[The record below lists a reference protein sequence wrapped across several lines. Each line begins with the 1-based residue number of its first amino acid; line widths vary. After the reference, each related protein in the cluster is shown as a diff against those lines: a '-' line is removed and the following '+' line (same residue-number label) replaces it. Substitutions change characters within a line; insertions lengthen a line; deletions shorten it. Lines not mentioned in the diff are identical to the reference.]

1 MTKSRMPN
9 RIDCR
14 AVVLRF
20 QSLFALL
27 LMVSAFSIF
36 ADGFLSVD
44 NLWTVMRQISVNTCL
59 SVGMTLVILT
69 GGIDLSVGSIL
80 ALSGAIMA
88 GLLKFG
94 TELEA
99 LDLYIGYGAPAAI
112 TIAILAGA
120 SLGLFNGVMI
130 TRFRVPPFVAT
141 LAMLTIARGLT
152 KLYTGGEAI
161 TGLGDGFVA
170 LGSGRLLG
178 IPNQVWIAAGIVIAA
193 TVLLKKTRFGRYI
206 YAVGGNE
213 EAAKLSGL
221 NVKKIKLMVYTIAG
235 ALSAVGALIVTSRLN
250 SATPNA
256 GEGFE
261 LDSIAAVVIGG
272 TSLSG
277 GRGSVLGTVL
287 GALIIGVLNNG
298 LVIMGVDPFWKTV
311 IKGIVILLAV
321 VIDRLNAKE

>member
-1 MTKSRMPN
+1 MPDRTSYRAIVSR
-9 RIDCR
+9 
-14 AVVLRF
+14 F
-20 QSLFALL
+20 HSLIALL

-36 ADGFLSVD
+36 ADGFFSVD
-44 NLWTVMRQISVNTCL
+44 NFWTVMRQISVNTCL

-94 TELEA
+94 TQLEVF
-99 LDLYIGYGAPAAI
+99 DLYIGYQAPAAI
-112 TIAILAGA
+112 TIGILVGA
-120 SLGLFNGVMI
+120 SLGLFNGVAI

-161 TGLGDGFVA
+161 TGLGDAFVSI
-170 LGSGRLLG
+170 GSARLLG
-178 IPNQVWIAAGIVIAA
+178 IPNQVWIAAGIVLAA
-193 TVLLKKTRFGRYI
+193 SVALKKTRFGRHI

-221 NVKKIKLMVYTIAG
+221 NVRKVKLMVYTVAG
-235 ALSAVGALIVTSRLN
+235 ALSAVGGLIVTARLN
-250 SATPNA
+250 SATPIA

-287 GALIIGVLNNG
+287 GALIIGVLNSG
-298 LVIMGVDPFWKTV
+298 LVIMGVDPFWQTV
-311 IKGIVILLAV
+311 IKGCVILLAV
-321 VIDRLNAKE
+321 VIDRLNVKE

>member
-1 MTKSRMPN
+1 M
-9 RIDCR
+9 
-14 AVVLRF
+14 VL
-20 QSLFALL
+20 
-27 LMVSAFSIF
+27 AFSVF

-44 NLWTVMRQISVNTCL
+44 NFWTVMRQISVNTCL

-80 ALSGAIMA
+80 ALSGAVMA
-88 GLLKFG
+88 GLLKSG
-94 TELEA
+94 TELET
-99 LDLYIGYGAPAAI
+99 LNVYIGYGAPAAI
-112 TIAILAGA
+112 TIGILVGA

-161 TGLGDGFVA
+161 TGLGNAFVTI
-170 LGSGRLLG
+170 GSGRLLG

-193 TVLLKKTRFGRYI
+193 TVLLKRTRFGRYI

-221 NVKKIKLMVYTIAG
+221 NVKRIKLMVYTAAG
-235 ALSAVGALIVTSRLN
+235 ALSAVGGLIVTSRLN
-250 SATPNA
+250 SATPIA

-277 GRGSVLGTVL
+277 GRGSVPGTVL
-287 GALIIGVLNNG
+287 GALIIGVLNSG
-298 LVIMGVDPFWKTV
+298 LVIMGVDPFWQTV
-311 IKGIVILLAV
+311 IKGFVILLAV
-321 VIDRLNAKE
+321 VIDRLNSKE

>member
-1 MTKSRMPN
+1 MPDRTSYGAIVSR
-9 RIDCR
+9 
-14 AVVLRF
+14 F
-20 QSLFALL
+20 HSLIALL
-27 LMVSAFSIF
+27 LMASAFSIF
-36 ADGFLSVD
+36 ADGFCSVD
-44 NLWTVMRQISVNTCL
+44 NFWTVMRQISVNTCL

-88 GLLKFG
+88 GLLKSG
-94 TELEA
+94 TRLETF
-99 LDLYIGYGAPAAI
+99 DLYIGYQAPAAI
-112 TIAILAGA
+112 AIGILVGA
-120 SLGLFNGVMI
+120 SLGLFNGLTI
-130 TRFRVPPFVAT
+130 TRFKVPPFVAT

-161 TGLGDGFVA
+161 TGLGDAFVGI
-170 LGSGRLLG
+170 GSGRLLG
-178 IPNQVWIAAGIVIAA
+178 VPNQVWIAAGIVIAA
-193 TVLLKKTRFGRYI
+193 TVMLRKTRFGRYV

-221 NVKKIKLMVYTIAG
+221 NVRKIKLMVYTAAG
-235 ALSAVGALIVTSRLN
+235 ALSAVGGLIVTSRLN
-250 SATPNA
+250 SATPIA

-287 GALIIGVLNNG
+287 GALIIGVLNSG
-298 LVIMGVDPFWKTV
+298 LVIMGVDPFWQTV
-311 IKGIVILLAV
+311 IKGFVILLAV
-321 VIDRLNAKE
+321 VIDRLGVKE

>member
-1 MTKSRMPN
+1 MPDRTSYRAIVSR
-9 RIDCR
+9 
-14 AVVLRF
+14 F
-20 QSLFALL
+20 HSLIALL

-36 ADGFLSVD
+36 AHGFLSVD
-44 NLWTVMRQISVNTCL
+44 NFWTVMRQISVNTCL

-94 TELEA
+94 TQLEVF
-99 LDLYIGYGAPAAI
+99 DLYIGYQAPAAI
-112 TIAILAGA
+112 TIGILVGA
-120 SLGLFNGVMI
+120 SLGLFNGVAI
-130 TRFRVPPFVAT
+130 TRFKVPPFVAT

-161 TGLGDGFVA
+161 TGLGEAFVSI
-170 LGSGRLLG
+170 GSARLLG
-178 IPNQVWIAAGIVIAA
+178 IPNQVWIAASIVLAA
-193 TVLLKKTRFGRYI
+193 SVALKKTRLGRHI

-221 NVKKIKLMVYTIAG
+221 NVRRVKLMVYTVAG
-235 ALSAVGALIVTSRLN
+235 ALSAVGGLIVTARLN
-250 SATPNA
+250 SATPIA

-287 GALIIGVLNNG
+287 GALIIGVLNSG
-298 LVIMGVDPFWKTV
+298 LVIMGVDPFWQTV
-311 IKGIVILLAV
+311 IKGFVILLAV
-321 VIDRLNAKE
+321 IIDRLSANE

>member
-1 MTKSRMPN
+1 MPD
-9 RIDCR
+9 RIDYR
-14 AVVLRF
+14 AVVSRF
-20 QSLFALL
+20 HSLAALL
-27 LMVSAFSIF
+27 LMTLAFGLC

-44 NLWTVMRQISVNTCL
+44 NFWTVMRQISVNTCL

-88 GLLKFG
+88 GLLKSG
-94 TELEA
+94 TEVPA
-99 LDLYIGYGAPAAI
+99 LGLYIGYKVPAAI
-112 TIAILAGA
+112 TIGILVGA
-120 SLGLFNGVMI
+120 SLGLFNGVAI
-130 TRFRVPPFVAT
+130 TRFKVPPFVAT

-161 TGLGDGFVA
+161 TGLGDAFVA
-170 LGSGRLLG
+170 IGSGRLLG
-178 IPNQVWIAAGIVIAA
+178 IPNQVWIALGMVIAA
-193 TVLLKKTRFGRYI
+193 TVLLKKTRLGRYI

-221 NVKKIKLMVYTIAG
+221 NVKRVKLMVYTAAG
-235 ALSAVGALIVTSRLN
+235 ALSAVGGLIVTSRLN
-250 SATPNA
+250 SATPIA

-277 GRGSVLGTVL
+277 GKGSVLGTVL
-287 GALIIGVLNNG
+287 GALIIGVLNSG
-298 LVIMGVDPFWKTV
+298 LVIMGVDPFWQTV
-311 IKGIVILLAV
+311 IKGLVILLAV
-321 VIDRLNAKE
+321 VIDRVHSRE